1 MRKLV
6 CILDLFVVD
15 QKIFLV
21 DENNYTCVGSADINT
36 LPNILREC
44 CELYDVAYIHL
55 FGNAQYAFGIKEEVQ
70 LVLENIEIEVN

>member
-1 MRKLV
+1 M
-6 CILDLFVVD
+6 
-15 QKIFLV
+15 
-21 DENNYTCVGSADINT
+21 NT
-36 LPNILREC
+36 LPNILKEC